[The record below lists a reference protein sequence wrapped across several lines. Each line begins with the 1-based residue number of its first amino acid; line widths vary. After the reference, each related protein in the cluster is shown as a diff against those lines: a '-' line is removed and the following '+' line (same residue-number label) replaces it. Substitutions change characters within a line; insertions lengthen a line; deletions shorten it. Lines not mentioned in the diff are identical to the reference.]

1 MSTFRGFARGNIH
14 APAHR
19 FAVLSSASAY
29 PAAGT
34 ISDKGR
40 SQRRSVK
47 NRRPFDCFKSAEGI
61 RFSEVAR
68 TTPKS
73 FHRGGFW
80 RNLLTS
86 KGCIEKRK
94 CSSKNCAGRSLGS
107 RRPAVVRE
115 CSHANPRRPRP
126 EYRCA
131 FCKTGVTPARS
142 LPRSRAKDMSTRT
155 REENPPTRAWRV

>member
-61 RFSEVAR
+61 RFSAVAR

-86 KGCIEKRK
+86 KGCIEKKK
-94 CSSKNCAGRSLGS
+94 CGSQNRADRGPPPSANSRSSRAELFIYKICVTFATTYETTAARARCNVDRGNNSLYLIENWE
-107 RRPAVVRE
+107 A
-115 CSHANPRRPRP
+115 
-126 EYRCA
+126 
-131 FCKTGVTPARS
+131 PARES
-142 LPRSRAKDMSTRT
+142 IF
-155 REENPPTRAWRV
+155 